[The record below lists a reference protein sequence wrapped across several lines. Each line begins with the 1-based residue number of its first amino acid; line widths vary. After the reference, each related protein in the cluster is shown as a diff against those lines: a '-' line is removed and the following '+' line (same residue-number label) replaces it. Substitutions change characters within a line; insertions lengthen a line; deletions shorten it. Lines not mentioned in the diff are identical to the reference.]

1 MEREVYDMYG
11 VRFDGHP
18 DLRRI
23 LMPDEFTA
31 LPAAEGLPAARLR
44 RAAQLPDHHAVGKV
58 DMPVEQ
64 LISED
69 IAGEP

>member
-11 VRFDGHP
+11 IVFEGHP

-31 LPAAEGLPAARLR
+31 LPAAQGLSAARPR
-44 RAAQLPDHHAVGKV
+44 RAAQLPGPHAGGRIIV
-58 DMPVEQ
+58 DAAVA
-64 LISED
+64 SV
-69 IAGEP
+69 

>member
-1 MEREVYDMYG
+1 MEREVYDMFG

-31 LPAAEGLPAARLR
+31 PPAAEGLPAPRPR
-44 RAAQLPDHHAVGKV
+44 RAAQLPGRD
-58 DMPVEQ
+58 
-64 LISED
+64 
-69 IAGEP
+69 AGRGVSCELEAEGYELQSYAI